1 MLYKQ
6 FGLPFQLTTLQSSN
20 PKSSPLKIPPFRI
33 PPKETRSIFKM
44 HVNKVIGAATATAT
58 LLTSVYAQLTAPE
71 IVANIN
77 VLTDQSREVKA
88 IATNTTDI
96 SIQQIVID
104 FSNIATSAYDIN
116 SALAVSN
123 ELSKLD
129 LVQLQITKM
138 IF

>member
-1 MLYKQ
+1 
-6 FGLPFQLTTLQSSN
+6 
-20 PKSSPLKIPPFRI
+20 
-33 PPKETRSIFKM
+33 M

>member
-6 FGLPFQLTTLQSSN
+6 FSLPFQLITLQSSH
-20 PKSSPLKIPPFRI
+20 PKSSPLRIFAFRI
-33 PPKETRSIFKM
+33 PTEETRSIFKM
-44 HVNKVIGAATATAT
+44 HVNKVFGAATAT
-58 LLTSVYAQLTAPE
+58 LLTSVYAQLTAPQ

-77 VLTDQSREVKA
+77 VITDQSREVKA

-116 SALAVSN
+116 SALAVSD
-123 ELSKLD
+123 ELSKVD
-129 LVQLQITKM
+129 LVQLQFTKM
-138 IF
+138 FF